1 MTVRSW
7 GDVPPGM
14 PVHHHCL
21 ATIELHHDPKYWTDA
36 SSTRPGHVAWT
47 SGEVVEWVHSTL
59 KQHLPEA
66 TGEHRQW
73 IEEALDHEAPRW
85 ARLANSART
94 GRWMMDTFQLSTGR
108 KLVFQVLGYADAGA
122 PARGDYQVCSQH
134 RRPADHAYE
143 GLTAEQTE
151 HFGRYGLLPA

>member
-21 ATIELHHDPKYWTDA
+21 VTIEQHHDPKLWTDA
-36 SSTRPGHVAWT
+36 STTRPSLVAWT
-47 SGEVVEWVHSTL
+47 SDEVVEWVHSTL

-66 TGEHRQW
+66 TGENRQW
-73 IEEALDHEAPRW
+73 IEDALDHSAPRW
-85 ARLANSART
+85 ERLANSAQC

-108 KLVFQVLGYADAGA
+108 KLVFQILGYADAGS
-122 PARGDYQVCSQH
+122 PAYGNHEVCTQH
-134 RRPADHAYE
+134 PRPSARPYE
-143 GLTAEQTE
+143 GLTTEQAE
-151 HFGRYGLLPA
+151 HFDRYGLQYA